1 MLSEKNMAHDFKRY
15 GLKYLKVI
23 LKKNL
28 FEKRSFCFHNTD

>member
-1 MLSEKNMAHDFKRY
+1 MLVEKNMTLAFKKN

-28 FEKRSFCFHNTD
+28 FEKGFFSSMTQT